1 MSRKKHQEAE
11 EQAEP
16 ASAPPTSLHTPDQDR
31 IPLSV
36 VDLMPNVNI
45 RMEWL
50 DGGHWRSKD
59 ITGRIIPP
67 HPTRDPTT
75 TEQCKG
81 VSLFHC
87 IDHIQIE
94 LNGCVRCVP
103 FGQVRYW
110 GFDPP
115 QDIAGGKKDAA

>member
-1 MSRKKHQEAE
+1 MSRKKQQQEPE

-16 ASAPPTSLHTPDQDR
+16 ASALSPNTFDDERT
-31 IPLSV
+31 PLSV

-59 ITGRIIPP
+59 IFGRIIPP
-67 HPTRDPTT
+67 DPARDPTT

-81 VSLFHC
+81 VKLFHC

-94 LNGCVRCVP
+94 HNGCVRCVP
-103 FGQVRYW
+103 FGQVKYW

-115 QDIAGGKKDAA
+115 QDIAGDKKGTAA